1 MTNEFPPLSPAAL
14 ASSADR
20 QRGLRYLSVGIAIN
34 ASIWGITL
42 FLLKDS
48 PQVYTSQWSVLLLG
62 RQGASP
68 EYLVDGET
76 GSSQAKPQSNR
87 EADVKTSYKVIV
99 STDAVRKAAAAKV
112 GITTE
117 QFGRPQVDP
126 VEGSALM
133 NFAISGSTR
142 EEAQKKAYALHE
154 ALQER
159 LNQLR
164 LQQAEEEQAGF
175 EGALRIFRK
184 KLESAQLRLSDYKVK
199 AGLASK
205 DQIDQL
211 ASNIEALRRTR
222 AELAAQQQDASAR
235 ARQLTVSLNV
245 TSRLAADA
253 FVLRADS
260 LFQQYLQQYNDAT
273 TSLTNLSSKFGPNHP
288 AVVREAAKQTAA
300 QQALQERAQAILG
313 RSVDAMTIAQLN
325 IGSGAQTGTARES
338 LFKDVVTN
346 RTEQEGLT
354 ARIQELDRQL
364 SYLEQRLNAMARN
377 SQYLDA
383 LNRNMQI
390 EESVFSSKLAG
401 LDVGKGDIFGSYP
414 PIQMVAEPNLPETGV
429 VPRRKPYFRIALVF
443 SLLATL
449 LLLGAWLR
457 KTTLVKYLLH
467 RYKLSG

>member
-1 MTNEFPPLSPAAL
+1 MTNEFPPISPAAL
-14 ASSADR
+14 ASSAER

-62 RQGASP
+62 REGTNP
-68 EYLVDGET
+68 DYLAEGGT
-76 GSSQAKPQSNR
+76 LSPQSKPPAGR
-87 EADVKTSYKVIV
+87 AADVKTSYKVIV
-99 STDAVRKAAAAKV
+99 TTDAVRKAAAAKV
-112 GITTE
+112 GITAE
-117 QFGRPQVDP
+117 QFGKPQVDP
-126 VEGSALM
+126 VEGTALM

-164 LQQAEEEQAGF
+164 LQQAEEEQSGF
-175 EGALRIFRK
+175 ESALRIFRK
-184 KLESAQLRLSDYKVK
+184 KLETAQLRLSDYKVK

-205 DQIDQL
+205 EQIDQL
-211 ASNIEALRRTR
+211 ASNIESLRRTR
-222 AELAAQQQDASAR
+222 AEIAAQQQDASAR
-235 ARQLTVSLNV
+235 ARQLTANLNV

-273 TSLTNLSSKFGPNHP
+273 TSLTNLSSKFGLNHP
-288 AVVREAAKQTAA
+288 AVVREAAKQAAA
-300 QQALQERAQAILG
+300 QQALQERAQVILG
-313 RSVDAMTIAQLN
+313 RAVDATTIAQLN

-338 LFKDVVTN
+338 LFKDVVSN

-364 SYLEQRLNAMARN
+364 SYLEQRLNAMTRN

-401 LDVGKGDIFGSYP
+401 LDAGKGDIFGSYP
-414 PIQMVAEPNLPETGV
+414 PIQMVAEPNLPEMGV
-429 VPRRKPYFRIALVF
+429 VPLRKPYFRIALLL

-449 LLLGAWLR
+449 LLVGAWLR
-457 KTTLVKYLLH
+457 KTAPVKYLLH